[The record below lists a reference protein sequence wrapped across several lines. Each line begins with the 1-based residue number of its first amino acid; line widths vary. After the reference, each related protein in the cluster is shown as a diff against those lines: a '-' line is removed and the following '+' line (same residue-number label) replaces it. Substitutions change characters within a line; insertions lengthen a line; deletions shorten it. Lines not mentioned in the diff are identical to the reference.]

1 MNFKKCTSKV
11 KGYYYYC
18 TCCNKKFSDTIMR
31 VYEIG
36 AYKTFILCKDCENQ
50 LNNVSKVDGVKKVI
64 SVDNNI
70 YY

>member
-1 MNFKKCTSKV
+1 MIIKSSTRLNSSKCD
-11 KGYYYYC
+11 
-18 TCCNKKFSDTIMR
+18 CCNKEFTDTIMR

-36 AYKTFILCKDCENQ
+36 AYKILVLCKDCEIQ
-50 LNNVSKVDGVKKVI
+50 LNNVSKVDTVNKVI

>member
-1 MNFKKCTSKV
+1 MIIKRSI
-11 KGYYYYC
+11 KGNNILC
-18 TCCNKKFSDTIMR
+18 DCCNKEFNDTIMR

-36 AYKTFILCKDCENQ
+36 AYKTFILCKDCETQ
-50 LNNVSKVDGVKKVI
+50 LNNVSKVVTVKKVI